1 VSESISRRA
10 LMQRAALAAAAGLAP
25 AAMGA
30 VPDAEADLELAAPH
44 SVSPRHAL
52 RLLMEGNRRFARGLA
67 VHPNQTVQRRR
78 RLAKGQMPFAAVF
91 SCIDSRVP
99 PEIVFDRG
107 LGDLFATARAPRP
120 PTPSRSAAWSSGP
133 TRREPR

>member
-10 LMQRAALAAAAGLAP
+10 LMQRAAVAAAAGLAP

-30 VPDAEADLELAAPH
+30 VPDAARAEADLQLAAPH
-44 SVSPRHAL
+44 PMSPRAAL

-78 RLAKGQMPFAAVF
+78 RLAKGQMPFAVVF

-107 LGDLFATARAPRP
+107 LGDLFATRTGAGPK
-120 PTPSRSAAWSSGP
+120 PS
-133 TRREPR
+133 